1 MKIRYNFPLHQQDS
15 FTTYTHARS
24 AICLKHRTTLT
35 KHTPLR
41 DADMRHS
48 LHNNGRGSS
57 ASLGCNLPTT
67 LENSHPPLCLH
78 LHTQHPISY
87 ITPCSHFTILRTIL
101 SVLLLVEKR
110 DYLLADEGQKRYYLL
125 IKRDYLLTDEG
136 QKRYYL
142 RVKICNT

>member
-57 ASLGCNLPTT
+57 ASLGCNLPIT

-78 LHTQHPISY
+78 TQHPISY
-87 ITPCSHFTILRTIL
+87 INPCSHFTILRTT
-101 SVLLLVEKR
+101 SPCCFLLLGAWSLEFPWSRRGKTKSKAPLPLSTV
-110 DYLLADEGQKRYYLL
+110 DNEGNGKAKL
-125 IKRDYLLTDEG
+125 K
-136 QKRYYL
+136 K
-142 RVKICNT
+142 